1 MSTRR
6 NGFRWTINET
16 LALQREYELLG
27 MCIHEIAVRHERT
40 IEAILFRL
48 EKEGFIT
55 HQSTARGYN
64 TWVKACLDE
73 VKSYQGEYHQDAQG
87 DDEDDDDMYIS
98 ETDEASEID
107 EVSQMDDVSEIDKL
121 SDRVWTLE
129 EGLNDIKDM
138 VTKIFNSLNTTKM
151 TETGHRTSSSS
162 SYSSPY
168 PYPY

>member
-1 MSTRR
+1 MTSKR

-40 IEAILFRL
+40 VEAILFRL

-64 TWVKACLDE
+64 TWVNACLDE
-73 VKSYQGEYHQDAQG
+73 VKSYQDEYKQDAQG
-87 DDEDDDDMYIS
+87 DDEDDTECDD
-98 ETDEASEID
+98 EDGDDDDD
-107 EVSQMDDVSEIDKL
+107 EVSEMGEVSEIDKL
-121 SDRVWTLE
+121 TDRVWSLE
-129 EGLNDIKDM
+129 EGLNDIKSM
-138 VTKIFNSLNTTKM
+138 VTQIFNSLNPPPPPVS
-151 TETGHRTSSSS
+151 TGNS
-162 SYSSPY
+162 SYSY